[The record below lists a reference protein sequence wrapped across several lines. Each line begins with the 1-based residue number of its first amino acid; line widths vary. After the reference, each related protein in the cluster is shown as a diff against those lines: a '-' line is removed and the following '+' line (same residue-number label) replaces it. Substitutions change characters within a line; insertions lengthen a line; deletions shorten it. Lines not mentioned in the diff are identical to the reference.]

1 MPEKTCFRVPFRRKY
16 ELTKLALRATGF
28 LIRHIE
34 ECDACQAIEV
44 DDDIESL
51 DDPRLL
57 LCPDG
62 TTLNVIRREKQG
74 RRERFASI

>member
-1 MPEKTCFRVPFRRKY
+1 MVKKVCFRVPLKRKY
-16 ELTKLALRATGF
+16 ELVKQALRAIGCM
-28 LIRHIE
+28 IRHIE

-62 TTLNVIRREKQG
+62 MALNLIRREKQW
-74 RRERFASI
+74 RRERFAQI

>member
-16 ELTKLALRATGF
+16 ELTKLALRAT
-28 LIRHIE
+28 
-34 ECDACQAIEV
+34 EV